1 MNIIRKE
8 NENHLFCE
16 VRVGDIFEYDDSVFM
31 RCGGTCSD
39 CHECNAICLEDGIV
53 MCFMGNEEIRL
64 VNADLVIH

>member
-31 RCGGTCSD
+31 RCGETCSD
-39 CHECNAICLEDGIV
+39 CLEFNAICLEDGIV
-53 MCFMGNEEIRL
+53 MCFMGNEKIRL